1 MAMALQI
8 ERNPAFT
15 KALDLMENGK
25 PFVFITGRAGT
36 GKSTLLRTFR
46 EESSLV
52 FPVLAPTGVAAL
64 NVGGETI
71 HRFFRF
77 APGMSTKDAKR
88 RGFSRREDPLLNKID
103 GLIID
108 EISMVRA
115 DLLDC
120 VDAFLRAALESPAPF
135 GGKRIIAI
143 GDLAQLPPVLSR
155 YEQEAFLKAY
165 DTPYFFS
172 AQATQTLLATSQVDF
187 IELETVYRQ
196 TNPEFIRLLNSIRDQ
211 RPEKGDLEA
220 LNTRFGKIPDKK
232 DHDIIL
238 TTTND
243 QADRINHEHLEA
255 ITKPSFTYQAI
266 SDGDFQVKDAPTD
279 EALVL
284 KEGARVMCIA
294 NDPGGSYVNGSLGTI
309 TDLDEATVTVD
320 LDNDT
325 QIVLG
330 THTWTLFQSKYD
342 EQTKTL
348 VQEKLGSF
356 AQIPLRL
363 AWAVTIHKSQ
373 GKTFDKLIIDLER
386 GAFAHGQIY
395 VALSRCRSLEGITL
409 TKPIQPHHIH
419 RDDSVTTFLTCL
431 RDGTPFLLKGQTSLI

>member
-1 MAMALQI
+1 MSKQLD
-8 ERNPAFT
+8 RNPIFS

-77 APGMSTKDAKR
+77 APGMSMKDAKR

-103 GLIID
+103 GFIID

-120 VDAFLRAALESPAPF
+120 MDVFLQAALGTPAPF

-143 GDLAQLPPVLSR
+143 GDLAQLPPVLTR
-155 YEQEAFLKAY
+155 HEQEAFLKAY
-165 DTPYFFS
+165 ETPYFFS
-172 AQATQTLLATSQVDF
+172 ARGTQTLLATSQVDF

-196 TNPEFIRLLNSIRDQ
+196 TDPEFIRLLNSIRDQ
-211 RPEKGDLEA
+211 RPEKEDLQA
-220 LNTRFGKIPDKK
+220 INARFGKVHAKQ

-243 QADRINHEHLEA
+243 QADRINQEHLSA
-255 ITKPSFTYQAI
+255 INKPAFTYNAI
-266 SDGDFQVKDAPTD
+266 MDGDFQVKDAPTD

-284 KEGARVMCIA
+284 KQGARVMCIA
-294 NDPGGSYVNGSLGTI
+294 NDIGGSYVNGSLGTI
-309 TDLDEATVTVD
+309 KDLDELTVTVE
-320 LDNDT
+320 LDNET
-325 QIVLG
+325 TVTLG
-330 THTWTLFQSKYD
+330 THAWTLFQSKYD
-342 EQTKTL
+342 EDTHTL

-409 TKPIQPHHIH
+409 TKPIQSHHIH
-419 RDDSVTTFLTCL
+419 ADHSVGEFLTCL
-431 RDGTPFLLKGQTSLI
+431 REQRPFLLKGQTSLI